1 MELLMRSLLAFAT
14 ALAIGGILLGFGLA
28 SGDAHAAPVLTSPE
42 ASPAIVE
49 KVAMYGRR
57 YRSAVPA
64 DPYDDSLVGEAVPA
78 PVIVIRPP
86 SCGVYKYWD
95 GAACVD
101 ARYTNPYLGPKG

>member
-1 MELLMRSLLAFAT
+1 MRSLFALSAAILA
-14 ALAIGGILLGFGLA
+14 FGLA
-28 SGDAHAAPVLTSPE
+28 SGIGAGVADAARVLTSPE

-49 KVAMYGRR
+49 NVAMYGRR

-64 DPYDDSLVGEAVPA
+64 DPYDDSLVGDAVPA